1 MLVLKSSY
9 SSMDSVLFASFG
21 KVYVGLLLRKEYGL
35 LTLKSRLTGGSG
47 VGVPDRQKH
56 NYGY

>member
-1 MLVLKSSY
+1 
-9 SSMDSVLFASFG
+9 MDSVLFASFG